1 MKKLIVLL
9 LLSGTVAADPARLLL
24 PIVEIYDGDT
34 IKTELSLPD
43 PLHQISVRLRG
54 VDTPEK
60 PAASFATTGKLNRAK
75 CVKEAEQAILAQ
87 SLVEILAEGTDVMYV
102 SNYDYGKYGGRIIG
116 DIEINGVDVA
126 TMLLEQGLAV
136 PYDGGKKTYDWCS

>member
-1 MKKLIVLL
+1 MKKLIALL
-9 LLSGTVAADPARLLL
+9 LLSCTAVADPARLVL

-34 IKTELSLPD
+34 IKTELALPD
-43 PLHQISVRLRG
+43 PLNKVSIRLRG

-60 PAASFATTGKLNRAK
+60 PARSYAETGKLGRAK

-87 SLVEILAEGTDVMYV
+87 SLVELLAEGTDIMYV
-102 SNYDYGKYGGRIIG
+102 YNYDYGKFGGRIVG

-126 TMLLEQGLAV
+126 DMLLEQGLAV
-136 PYDGGKKTYDWCS
+136 PYEGGKKTHDWCR